1 MTLEELADPRLGHR
15 TDHSI
20 RAVARGYCR
29 WPSLDEGE
37 LVQEGIVGLL
47 RAVHRFD
54 SGVDAPFW
62 AYAVFWVRQ
71 AMQRLVAELMGAVVL
86 SDRALRQMARVKAA
100 RREYQRTHSGE
111 PTSRDLAALTGF
123 DVAHV
128 DGLTVAERRPR
139 ALGEPVREDSGSSM
153 TFADLVVDARAEDAY
168 EEVASSI
175 DSGPIEDLLDRLN
188 ERERTVIRAR
198 FGLGGPQRTL
208 REVGLSSGSAPSA
221 CDRSRSARSAPRRSG
236 LDAACPGG
244 GLIAPE
250 RRPTKTQAFYRNE
263 VVVVILQDAMTTP
276 ERTLAAAGKREAV
289 LATRRALEE
298 VIRPDLVSTVEQLTG
313 RKVIASMSAHNLE
326 PDIAAEVFVLD
337 RPVTAAAEGHQEGR
351 RDA

>member
-1 MTLEELADPRLGHR
+1 MRYEHRGDRAQRPCEAETRALVLAAKDDDERAAGSLIVAFTP
-15 TDHSI
+15 SI
-20 RAVARGYCR
+20 RAVARGYCH

-37 LVQEGIVGLL
+37 LVQDGIVGLL

-71 AMQRLVAELMGAVVL
+71 AMQRLVAELTGAVVL

-139 ALGEPVREDSGSSM
+139 TLGEPVREDSGSSM
-153 TFADLVVDARAEDAY
+153 TLADLVVDPRAEDAY
-168 EEVASSI
+168 EKASSSI
-175 DSGPIEDLLDRLN
+175 DSAPVEDLLVDRLS

-198 FGLGGPQRTL
+198 FGLGGSPRTL
-208 REVGLSSGSAPSA
+208 RELGAQLRLSAERVRQIQECALGKLRDGAESTPHVTVG
-221 CDRSRSARSAPRRSG
+221 
-236 LDAACPGG
+236 
-244 GLIAPE
+244 
-250 RRPTKTQAFYRNE
+250 
-263 VVVVILQDAMTTP
+263 V
-276 ERTLAAAGKREAV
+276 
-289 LATRRALEE
+289 
-298 VIRPDLVSTVEQLTG
+298 
-313 RKVIASMSAHNLE
+313 
-326 PDIAAEVFVLD
+326 
-337 RPVTAAAEGHQEGR
+337 
-351 RDA
+351 

>member
-1 MTLEELADPRLGHR
+1 MRYEHRGDRAQRPCEAETRALVLAAKEDDERAAGSLIVAFTP
-15 TDHSI
+15 SI

-128 DGLTVAERRPR
+128 DGLTVAERSPR

-153 TFADLVVDARAEDAY
+153 TFADLVVDPRAEDAY

-198 FGLGGPQRTL
+198 FRLGGPQRTL
-208 REVGLSSGSAPSA
+208 REVGAQLRISA
-221 CDRSRSARSAPRRSG
+221 
-236 LDAACPGG
+236 
-244 GLIAPE
+244 E
-250 RRPTKTQAFYRNE
+250 RVRQIQE
-263 VVVVILQDAMTTP
+263 
-276 ERTLAAAGKREAV
+276 
-289 LATRRALEE
+289 RALGSL
-298 VIRPDLVSTVEQLTG
+298 RDGADSTPHV
-313 RKVIASMSAHNLE
+313 
-326 PDIAAEVFVLD
+326 
-337 RPVTAAAEGHQEGR
+337 PVGG
-351 RDA
+351 

>member
-1 MTLEELADPRLGHR
+1 MQLRPKKGSLMRYEHRGDRAPRPCEAETRSLVLAAQDDDERAAGSLIVAFTP
-15 TDHSI
+15 SI

-47 RAVHRFD
+47 RAVGRFD
-54 SGVDAPFW
+54 SGVNAPFW

-71 AMQRLVAELMGAVVL
+71 AMQRLVAELTGAVVL

-100 RREYQRTHSGE
+100 RREYQRTHSSE

-139 ALGEPVREDSGSSM
+139 ALGEPVREASGSSM
-153 TFADLVVDARAEDAY
+153 TFADLVVDPRAEDAY
-168 EEVASSI
+168 EEVSSSI
-175 DSGPIEDLLDRLN
+175 DSGPIEDLLDCLS

-208 REVGLSSGSAPSA
+208 REVGAQLRISAERVRQIQECALGKLRNGADSTPHV
-221 CDRSRSARSAPRRSG
+221 PV
-236 LDAACPGG
+236 GG
-244 GLIAPE
+244 
-250 RRPTKTQAFYRNE
+250 
-263 VVVVILQDAMTTP
+263 
-276 ERTLAAAGKREAV
+276 
-289 LATRRALEE
+289 
-298 VIRPDLVSTVEQLTG
+298 
-313 RKVIASMSAHNLE
+313 
-326 PDIAAEVFVLD
+326 
-337 RPVTAAAEGHQEGR
+337 
-351 RDA
+351 

>member
-188 ERERTVIRAR
+188 EHERTVIRAR

-208 REVGLSSGSAPSA
+208 REVGAQLRISAERVRQIQE
-221 CDRSRSARSAPRRSG
+221 RSERS
-236 LDAACPGG
+236 
-244 GLIAPE
+244 E
-250 RRPTKTQAFYRNE
+250 T
-263 VVVVILQDAMTTP
+263 
-276 ERTLAAAGKREAV
+276 ERTRRRMSRWGVDRTRAAPDEDTGV
-289 LATRRALEE
+289 LPQR
-298 VIRPDLVSTVEQLTG
+298 
-313 RKVIASMSAHNLE
+313 
-326 PDIAAEVFVLD
+326 
-337 RPVTAAAEGHQEGR
+337 GR
-351 RDA
+351 RRHPAGRDDDVGATARRWGQ